1 MNRDFEASK
10 PIYMQIAEQL
20 YKKLVRKEIMPGDK
34 LLSVR
39 EMAVQ
44 SGVNPNT
51 IQRAYGEM
59 ERMGIVETR
68 RGQGTFVIEDD
79 QIIDTLRGQF
89 QSEILQTFVQSM
101 RELGYTKK
109 DMLTGLEQYL
119 HEEEVE

>member
-1 MNRDFEASK
+1 MNKDFEASK

-20 YKKLVRKEIMPGDK
+20 YKKLVRKEIKPGDK

-51 IQRAYGEM
+51 IQRAYSEM

-68 RGQGTFVIEDD
+68 RGQGTFIIEDEG
-79 QIIDTLRGQF
+79 IVDTLRSQF
-89 QSEILQTFVQSM
+89 QSEVINTFVQSM
-101 RELGYTKK
+101 RELGYTEE
-109 DMLTGLEQYL
+109 DMLTGLERYL
-119 HEEEVE
+119 KEGEVK